1 IYNCAMRKLF
11 GRLTRWTGSERKVSV
26 GVCAMDKKAKSK
38 QMQEILDR
46 LTAFGEFTI
55 VHFSDDILLNKPI
68 EEWPIC
74 DTLLSWHSDGFPLA
88 KAEAYAALRRPFCI
102 NDLSQQH
109 NLQRRFAVYKT
120 LVAHNIPVPTHIIVQ
135 RSGPGEEVP
144 GFVETED
151 YVELNGTR
159 ITKPFV
165 EKPENAEDHNVH
177 IYYPSSLGGGV
188 KKLFRKINNK
198 SSEFDVNH
206 SGRVRRCAD
215 RPHSRP
221 LPHHPAPPSWAH
233 APARHPARQPGT

>member
-1 IYNCAMRKLF
+1 MQEILD
-11 GRLTRWTGSERKVSV
+11 RLTAFGEFTIVHFSDDILLNKPIEEWPICDTLLSWHSDGFPLAKAE
-26 GVCAMDKKAKSK
+26 AKSK

-109 NLQRRFAVYKT
+109 SLQRRFAVYKT

-135 RSGPGEEVP
+135 RSGP
-144 GFVETED
+144 
-151 YVELNGTR
+151 
-159 ITKPFV
+159 
-165 EKPENAEDHNVH
+165 EDHNVH

-188 KKLFRKINNK
+188 KKLFRKARK
-198 SSEFDVNH
+198 SPVVDGKVL
-206 SGRVRRCAD
+206 RTAD
-215 RPHSRP
+215 GKEMRFPVLLTP
-221 LPHHPAPPSWAH
+221 
-233 APARHPARQPGT
+233 Q